1 MRRVLSFLIAGLIV
15 LMAARVQAA
24 SPPLELSV
32 VPAGRAGS
40 SAADNLLQANL
51 MGVIRGVLHRLPVAP
66 ASFRLTLGEATV
78 PITLPNFMVGQG
90 ALRSLAIDTS
100 QGWQTRPSFEL
111 REQWDFLRR
120 QAAGPSPFERLVR
133 MFDVEETDRPWL
145 TTTLVRLLAG
155 RGALIPYAALEREI
169 DVDEDFERYGLVPGR
184 CSCWGNTPRSARNS
198 CTWAGPHAIP
208 STTISAA
215 RPASSPTCR
224 LNSEPATGGP
234 RAAGVQMT
242 KIISGYSCAYPA
254 PCIYP
259 SLTILGKQC

>member
-1 MRRVLSFLIAGLIV
+1 MARSSQWKPAGEFPRCTPQPRKTGRSPVLTHGCRGLLPAIFRDAHFFDGKGAETDKKRLTSIAGRCRGQYAAAQDWTPARRNTHSGAGMRRVLSFLIAGLIV

-32 VPAGRAGS
+32 VSAGRAGS

-111 REQWDFLRR
+111 REQWDFL
-120 QAAGPSPFERLVR
+120 AAKPPARAPLNASCGCSMLKKPI
-133 MFDVEETDRPWL
+133 
-145 TTTLVRLLAG
+145 G
-155 RGALIPYAALEREI
+155 RGRPR
-169 DVDEDFERYGLVPGR
+169 RR
-184 CSCWGNTPRSARNS
+184 CACW
-198 CTWAGPHAIP
+198 
-208 STTISAA
+208 
-215 RPASSPTCR
+215 
-224 LNSEPATGGP
+224 
-234 RAAGVQMT
+234 RAV
-242 KIISGYSCAYPA
+242 A
-254 PCIYP
+254 P
-259 SLTILGKQC
+259 